1 MTTEV
6 EIVPIGKPA
15 AAQDGVDRR
24 ATAARWLLLSPAV
37 AVVSIIGV
45 APMAIILV
53 YSFLRPGYY
62 GGVEWTFNFE
72 NYIQFLFTRDLFDET
87 LSFDPAYL
95 AIFGRSALQAGFA
108 TFASLLLGFPT
119 AYYIATRRPRWR
131 NMLAFLITI
140 PFWTNLLIRTYA
152 MLLLLRDDGL
162 INSLLLATG
171 VIKHPLQMVY
181 TDFAIAV
188 GLVYT
193 YLPFMVL
200 PIYAAIERLDFRLVE
215 AGFDLYATR
224 APGPAPHHH
233 PDCSTRHHRRRA
245 AGVHS
250 QPRHLHHRCAVGRR
264 AQVDDRQSHCQ
275 SIRGIAQL
283 AVGFGADHDPSGLRR
298 RRPPD
303 LHPADAETGAS
314 WLRSRVRIARP
325 STCAISAASRRSR
338 CCASSSSTRR

>member
-6 EIVPIGKPA
+6 EIVRIGKPA

-181 TDFAIAV
+181 TDFAILV

-215 AGFDLYATR
+215 AGFDLYAN
-224 APGPAPHHH
+224 
-233 PDCSTRHHRRRA
+233 
-245 AGVHS
+245 
-250 QPRHLHHRCAVGRR
+250 R
-264 AQVDDRQSHCQ
+264 AQAAKLFQDF
-275 SIRGIAQL
+275 IM
-283 AVGFGADHDPSGLRR
+283 DPENAAL
-298 RRPPD
+298 
-303 LHPADAETGAS
+303 
-314 WLRSRVRIARP
+314 
-325 STCAISAASRRSR
+325 ISAFAKYNNGVAGSEKYLQEEMQKAPEIIDVKNAPNLESVPPCPENVARMMTRSGP
-338 CCASSSSTRR
+338 T

>member
-6 EIVPIGKPA
+6 EIVRIGKPA

-224 APGPAPHHH
+224 A
-233 PDCSTRHHRRRA
+233 
-245 AGVHS
+245 
-250 QPRHLHHRCAVGRR
+250 
-264 AQVDDRQSHCQ
+264 QV
-275 SIRGIAQL
+275 
-283 AVGFGADHDPSGLRR
+283 LRR
-298 RRPPD
+298 IIIP
-303 LHPADAETGAS
+303 
-314 WLRSRVRIARP
+314 IARP
-325 STCAISAASRRSR
+325 GIIAGALLVFIPSLGTYITAVLLGGGRKLMIGNLIANQFGESRNWPLGSALTVILLACVVAALLIYIRQMPKQVRHG
-338 CCASSSSTRR
+338 

>member
-1 MTTEV
+1 MPCRFWLTDAIGLMTTEV

-224 APGPAPHHH
+224 A
-233 PDCSTRHHRRRA
+233 
-245 AGVHS
+245 
-250 QPRHLHHRCAVGRR
+250 
-264 AQVDDRQSHCQ
+264 QV
-275 SIRGIAQL
+275 
-283 AVGFGADHDPSGLRR
+283 LRR
-298 RRPPD
+298 IIIP
-303 LHPADAETGAS
+303 
-314 WLRSRVRIARP
+314 IARP
-325 STCAISAASRRSR
+325 GIIAGALLVFIPSLGTYITAVLLGGGRKLMIGNLIANQFGESRNWPLGSALTVILLACVVAALLIYIRQMPKQVRHG
-338 CCASSSSTRR
+338 

>member
-1 MTTEV
+1 MPCRFWLTDSIGLMTTEV
-6 EIVPIGKPA
+6 EIVPIGKPS

-224 APGPAPHHH
+224 A
-233 PDCSTRHHRRRA
+233 
-245 AGVHS
+245 
-250 QPRHLHHRCAVGRR
+250 
-264 AQVDDRQSHCQ
+264 QV
-275 SIRGIAQL
+275 
-283 AVGFGADHDPSGLRR
+283 LRR
-298 RRPPD
+298 IIIP
-303 LHPADAETGAS
+303 
-314 WLRSRVRIARP
+314 IARP
-325 STCAISAASRRSR
+325 GIIAGALLVFIPSLGTYITAVLLGGGRKLMIGNLIANQFGESRNWPLGSALTMILLVCVVAALLIYIRQMPKQVRHG
-338 CCASSSSTRR
+338 

>member
-119 AYYIATRRPRWR
+119 AYYIATRSPRWR

-224 APGPAPHHH
+224 A
-233 PDCSTRHHRRRA
+233 
-245 AGVHS
+245 
-250 QPRHLHHRCAVGRR
+250 
-264 AQVDDRQSHCQ
+264 QV
-275 SIRGIAQL
+275 
-283 AVGFGADHDPSGLRR
+283 LRR
-298 RRPPD
+298 IIIP
-303 LHPADAETGAS
+303 
-314 WLRSRVRIARP
+314 IARP
-325 STCAISAASRRSR
+325 GIIAGALLVFIPSLGTYITAVLLGGGRKLMIGNLIANQFGESRNWPLGSALTVILLACVVVALLIYIRQMPKQVRHG
-338 CCASSSSTRR
+338 

>member
-200 PIYAAIERLDFRLVE
+200 PIYAAVERLDFRLVE

-224 APGPAPHHH
+224 A
-233 PDCSTRHHRRRA
+233 
-245 AGVHS
+245 
-250 QPRHLHHRCAVGRR
+250 
-264 AQVDDRQSHCQ
+264 QV
-275 SIRGIAQL
+275 
-283 AVGFGADHDPSGLRR
+283 LRR
-298 RRPPD
+298 IIIP
-303 LHPADAETGAS
+303 
-314 WLRSRVRIARP
+314 IARP
-325 STCAISAASRRSR
+325 GIIAGALLVFIPSLGTYITAVLLGGGRKLMIGNLIANQFGESRNWPLGSALTVILLACVVAALLIYIRQMPKQVRHG
-338 CCASSSSTRR
+338 

>member
-119 AYYIATRRPRWR
+119 AYYIATRHPRWR

-224 APGPAPHHH
+224 A
-233 PDCSTRHHRRRA
+233 
-245 AGVHS
+245 
-250 QPRHLHHRCAVGRR
+250 
-264 AQVDDRQSHCQ
+264 QV
-275 SIRGIAQL
+275 
-283 AVGFGADHDPSGLRR
+283 LRR
-298 RRPPD
+298 IIIP
-303 LHPADAETGAS
+303 
-314 WLRSRVRIARP
+314 IARP
-325 STCAISAASRRSR
+325 GIIAGSLLVFIPSLGTYITAVLLGGGRKLMIGNLIANQFGESRNWPLGSALTVILLACVVAALLIYIRQMPKQVRHG
-338 CCASSSSTRR
+338 

>member
-119 AYYIATRRPRWR
+119 AYYIATRHPRWR
-131 NMLAFLITI
+131 NLLAFLVTI

-162 INSLLLATG
+162 INSFLLATG

-224 APGPAPHHH
+224 A
-233 PDCSTRHHRRRA
+233 
-245 AGVHS
+245 
-250 QPRHLHHRCAVGRR
+250 
-264 AQVDDRQSHCQ
+264 QV
-275 SIRGIAQL
+275 
-283 AVGFGADHDPSGLRR
+283 LRR
-298 RRPPD
+298 IIIP
-303 LHPADAETGAS
+303 
-314 WLRSRVRIARP
+314 IARP
-325 STCAISAASRRSR
+325 GIIAGALLVFIPSLGTYITAVLLGGGRKLMIGNLIANQFGESRNWPLGSALTMILLVCVVVALLIYIRQMPKQVRHG
-338 CCASSSSTRR
+338 

>member
-15 AAQDGVDRR
+15 AAQDRVDRR
-24 ATAARWLLLSPAV
+24 ATAARWLLLGPAV

-53 YSFLRPGYY
+53 YSLLRPGYY

-119 AYYIATRRPRWR
+119 AYYIATRHPRWR
-131 NMLAFLITI
+131 NLLAFLITI

-162 INSLLLATG
+162 INSFLRATG

-215 AGFDLYATR
+215 AGFDLYAN
-224 APGPAPHHH
+224 
-233 PDCSTRHHRRRA
+233 
-245 AGVHS
+245 
-250 QPRHLHHRCAVGRR
+250 R
-264 AQVDDRQSHCQ
+264 AQV
-275 SIRGIAQL
+275 
-283 AVGFGADHDPSGLRR
+283 LRR
-298 RRPPD
+298 IIIP
-303 LHPADAETGAS
+303 
-314 WLRSRVRIARP
+314 IARP
-325 STCAISAASRRSR
+325 GIIAGSLLVFIPSLGTYITAVLLGGGRKLMIGNLIANQFGESRNWPLGSALTVILLACVVAALLIYIRQMPKQVRHG
-338 CCASSSSTRR
+338 

>member
-53 YSFLRPGYY
+53 YSFLRLGYY

-224 APGPAPHHH
+224 A
-233 PDCSTRHHRRRA
+233 
-245 AGVHS
+245 
-250 QPRHLHHRCAVGRR
+250 
-264 AQVDDRQSHCQ
+264 QV
-275 SIRGIAQL
+275 
-283 AVGFGADHDPSGLRR
+283 LRR
-298 RRPPD
+298 IIIP
-303 LHPADAETGAS
+303 
-314 WLRSRVRIARP
+314 IARP
-325 STCAISAASRRSR
+325 GIIAGALLVFIPSLGTYITAVLLGGGRKLMIGNLIANQFGESRNWPLGSALTVILLACVVAALLIYIRQMPKQVRHG
-338 CCASSSSTRR
+338 

>member
-224 APGPAPHHH
+224 A
-233 PDCSTRHHRRRA
+233 
-245 AGVHS
+245 
-250 QPRHLHHRCAVGRR
+250 
-264 AQVDDRQSHCQ
+264 QV
-275 SIRGIAQL
+275 
-283 AVGFGADHDPSGLRR
+283 LRR
-298 RRPPD
+298 IIIP
-303 LHPADAETGAS
+303 
-314 WLRSRVRIARP
+314 IARP
-325 STCAISAASRRSR
+325 GIIAGALLVFIPSLGTYITAVLLGGGRKLMIGNLIANQFGESRNWPLGSALTVILLACVVAALLIYIRQMPKQVRHG
-338 CCASSSSTRR
+338 

>member
-15 AAQDGVDRR
+15 EAQDGVDRR
-24 ATAARWLLLSPAV
+24 AAATRWLLLGTAV
-37 AVVSIIGV
+37 AVVTIIGV

-62 GGVEWTFNFE
+62 GGVEWTFNLE

-95 AIFGRSALQAGFA
+95 AIFGRSALQAAFA

-119 AYYIATRRPRWR
+119 AYFIATRSPRWR
-131 NMLAFLITI
+131 NLLAFLITI

-181 TDFAIAV
+181 TDFAIAG

-215 AGFDLYATR
+215 AGFDLYAN
-224 APGPAPHHH
+224 
-233 PDCSTRHHRRRA
+233 
-245 AGVHS
+245 
-250 QPRHLHHRCAVGRR
+250 R
-264 AQVDDRQSHCQ
+264 AQV
-275 SIRGIAQL
+275 
-283 AVGFGADHDPSGLRR
+283 LRR
-298 RRPPD
+298 IIIPIAKPGIIAGSLLVFIPSLGTYITAVLLGGGRK
-303 LHPADAETGAS
+303 LMIGNLIANQFGE
-314 WLRSRVRIARP
+314 SRNWPLGSALTMILLVCVILALLIYIRQMPKQVRHG
-325 STCAISAASRRSR
+325 
-338 CCASSSSTRR
+338 

>member
-1 MTTEV
+1 
-6 EIVPIGKPA
+6 
-15 AAQDGVDRR
+15 
-24 ATAARWLLLSPAV
+24 LLSPAV

-224 APGPAPHHH
+224 A
-233 PDCSTRHHRRRA
+233 
-245 AGVHS
+245 
-250 QPRHLHHRCAVGRR
+250 
-264 AQVDDRQSHCQ
+264 QV
-275 SIRGIAQL
+275 
-283 AVGFGADHDPSGLRR
+283 LRR
-298 RRPPD
+298 IIIP
-303 LHPADAETGAS
+303 
-314 WLRSRVRIARP
+314 IARP
-325 STCAISAASRRSR
+325 GIIAGALLVFIPSLGTYITAVLLGGGRKLMIGNLIANQFGESRNWPLGSALTVILLACVVAALLIYIRQMPKQVRHG
-338 CCASSSSTRR
+338 

>member
-1 MTTEV
+1 MTTEI
-6 EIVPIGKPA
+6 EIVRIGKPA

-24 ATAARWLLLSPAV
+24 ATAARWLLLGPAV

-53 YSFLRPGYY
+53 YSFLSPGYY

-119 AYYIATRRPRWR
+119 AYYIATRSPRWR

-162 INSLLLATG
+162 VNSFLLATG

-224 APGPAPHHH
+224 A
-233 PDCSTRHHRRRA
+233 
-245 AGVHS
+245 
-250 QPRHLHHRCAVGRR
+250 
-264 AQVDDRQSHCQ
+264 QV
-275 SIRGIAQL
+275 
-283 AVGFGADHDPSGLRR
+283 LRR
-298 RRPPD
+298 IIIP
-303 LHPADAETGAS
+303 
-314 WLRSRVRIARP
+314 IARP
-325 STCAISAASRRSR
+325 GIIAGSLLVFIPSLGTYITAVLLGGGRKLMIGNLIANQFGESRNWPLGSALTVILLACVIAALLIYIRQMPKQVRHG
-338 CCASSSSTRR
+338 

>member
-224 APGPAPHHH
+224 A
-233 PDCSTRHHRRRA
+233 
-245 AGVHS
+245 
-250 QPRHLHHRCAVGRR
+250 
-264 AQVDDRQSHCQ
+264 QV
-275 SIRGIAQL
+275 
-283 AVGFGADHDPSGLRR
+283 LRR
-298 RRPPD
+298 IIIP
-303 LHPADAETGAS
+303 
-314 WLRSRVRIARP
+314 IARP
-325 STCAISAASRRSR
+325 GIIAGALLVFIPSLGTYITAVLLGGGRKLMIGNLIANQFGESRNWPLGSALTVILLACVVTALLIYIRQMPKQVRHG
-338 CCASSSSTRR
+338 

>member
-6 EIVPIGKPA
+6 EIVPIAKPA
-15 AAQDGVDRR
+15 EARDRVDRR
-24 ATAARWLLLSPAV
+24 SAAARWLLLGPAV
-37 AVVSIIGV
+37 AVVTIIGV

-119 AYYIATRRPRWR
+119 AYYIATRSERWR
-131 NMLAFLITI
+131 NLLAFLITI

-162 INSLLLATG
+162 INSFLLAIG

-215 AGFDLYATR
+215 AGFDLYAN
-224 APGPAPHHH
+224 
-233 PDCSTRHHRRRA
+233 
-245 AGVHS
+245 
-250 QPRHLHHRCAVGRR
+250 R
-264 AQVDDRQSHCQ
+264 AQV
-275 SIRGIAQL
+275 
-283 AVGFGADHDPSGLRR
+283 LRR
-298 RRPPD
+298 IIIPIAKPGIIAGSLLVFIPSLGTYITAVLLGGGRK
-303 LHPADAETGAS
+303 LMIGNLIANQFGE
-314 WLRSRVRIARP
+314 SRNWPLGSALTMILLACVIVALLIYIRQMPKQVRHG
-325 STCAISAASRRSR
+325 
-338 CCASSSSTRR
+338 